1 MMEIQYF
8 RGLRELYNAQVHG
21 NGIYFALDTKEII
34 HNGLSFSGT
43 IPTELLEVIT
53 KAEANRV
60 AIEILNGSG
69 EGSVQKKIS
78 DAINEFASQISD
90 NGAIDTF
97 KELIEFA
104 AKNQG
109 EVGNLIVEV
118 NNLKLESD
126 SQELRLDTLED
137 SYDNLVMLI
146 QDNTKAIEDLSN
158 DVDDKINEA
167 FSWENVN

>member
-1 MMEIQYF
+1 MEIQYF

-34 HNGLSFSGT
+34 HNGLVFSGT

-60 AIEILNGSG
+60 SIEVLNGSG
-69 EGSVQKKIS
+69 EGSIQKKIS

-104 AKNQG
+104 ANNQG
-109 EVGNLIVEV
+109 QIGNLLVEI
-118 NNLKLESD
+118 NNLKLEND
-126 SQELRLDTLED
+126 DLELRLDTLED
-137 SYDNLVMLI
+137 SYDDLVTLI
-146 QDNTKAIEDLSN
+146 QDNTKAIETLAT
-158 DVDDKINEA
+158 DVDEKINDA
-167 FSWENVN
+167 FSWKNVN